1 MTTNGREDRRVEAR
15 AAADGVRARMRLG
28 HPLNVI
34 DVSPRGALVEG
45 ACQLRPGAR
54 VDVHLETD
62 TRRHMV
68 AARVIRS
75 AVIAIHPETGV
86 TYRSGLSFNES
97 CEWVREVTT
106 HGGNGL
112 PERSETVPAHGGASL
127 PAAIAAECK

>member
-1 MTTNGREDRRVEAR
+1 MTTHNTDDRRVER
-15 AAADGVRARMRLG
+15 RVAADGVRARMRLG
-28 HPLNVI
+28 HPLSVV

-75 AVIAIHPETGV
+75 AVVAIHPEAGV
-86 TYRSGLSFNES
+86 TYRSGLSFSES
-97 CEWVREVTT
+97 CDWVREAMT
-106 HGGNGL
+106 HGGYGL
-112 PERSETVPAHGGASL
+112 PEGSDAGPAHAGASL
-127 PAAIAAECK
+127 PATVAGERK